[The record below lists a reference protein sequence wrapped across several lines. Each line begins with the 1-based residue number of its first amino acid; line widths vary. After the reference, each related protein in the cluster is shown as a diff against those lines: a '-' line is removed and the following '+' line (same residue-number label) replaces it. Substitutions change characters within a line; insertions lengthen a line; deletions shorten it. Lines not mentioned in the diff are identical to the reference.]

1 MIPTNYYYL
10 LVDLLC
16 LSGPFLLS
24 FQKRLPFFKYWKAL
38 FAGTI
43 AMMLVYVPWDIYF
56 TANGIWG
63 FNSNYITGAHLGN
76 LPIEEWLFFICIP
89 YACIFSYE
97 CIRYFFP
104 RQPLKNSSVYISG
117 IYIAFCLIFIATKF
131 GHWYTNS
138 AAIVSI
144 ILLVYHSFIKRSDF
158 MGYFHLSWWI
168 LLIPFY
174 IANGVLTGLDFYKYP
189 FINLHPEKISDQ
201 IVWYNNEH
209 NLGIRIWSVPL
220 DDFFYGMAMVLLA
233 LTVYEKLVKRQT
245 KLV

>member
-1 MIPTNYYYL
+1 
-10 LVDLLC
+10 
-16 LSGPFLLS
+16 LS